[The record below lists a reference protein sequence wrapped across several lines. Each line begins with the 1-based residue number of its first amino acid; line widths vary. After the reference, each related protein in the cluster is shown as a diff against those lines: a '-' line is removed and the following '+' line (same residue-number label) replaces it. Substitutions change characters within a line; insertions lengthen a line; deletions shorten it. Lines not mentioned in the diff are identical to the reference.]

1 MPFQHEVCVRIFASL
16 LPCFPRFLIHHLVK
30 CSGVLAVFIKQG
42 SHDWWVF
49 KHVTTLLALVMSSS
63 VCTRPM
69 RRCCDVELASYK
81 LPLFGVSSLVS
92 LGSHNARS
100 V

>member
-49 KHVTTLLALVMSSS
+49 KHVTTLLALVMFGLYTANEVFVVMLSLPHPSSH
-63 VCTRPM
+63 
-69 RRCCDVELASYK
+69 
-81 LPLFGVSSLVS
+81 FGMNSIVS
-92 LGSHNARS
+92 LGSNGVRS
-100 V
+100 I